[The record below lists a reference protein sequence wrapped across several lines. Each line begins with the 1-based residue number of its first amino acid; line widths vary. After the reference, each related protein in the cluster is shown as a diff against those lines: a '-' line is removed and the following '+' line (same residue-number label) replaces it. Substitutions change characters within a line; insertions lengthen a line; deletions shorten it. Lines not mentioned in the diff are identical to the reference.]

1 MRTAHRRLAA
11 LGTLTA
17 GSVLLLAGPA
27 FAHVTVNPQ
36 SAPKGGYSTVDVKVP
51 NERDDASTV
60 KVEVDLPKDHP
71 VSSVS
76 AQPVPGWDVQITKSH
91 LDKPI
96 TVHGQ
101 KVDEAVTRITWTGGK
116 IGPGRFQQFPLS
128 LGPLPK
134 DTDRLAL
141 KALQTYS
148 SGEVVRWIE
157 IPQDGQP
164 EPEHPAPVLHLTAAG
179 AQGHDQAATDTKNPS
194 ADTGTRHDD
203 TAAGDSTDTT
213 ARVLGIV
220 GIVVGVAGAAAG
232 VLAGRRRSA

>member
-1 MRTAHRRLAA
+1 MHTAYRRMAA

-27 FAHVTVNPQ
+27 FAHVTVNPD

-51 NERDDASTV
+51 NEQDNASTV

-71 VSSVS
+71 IPSVS
-76 AQPVPGWDVQITKSH
+76 TQPVPGWTVKITKSH
-91 LDKPI
+91 VDKPL
-96 TVHGQ
+96 TVEGQ
-101 KVDEAVTRITWTGGK
+101 QVHEAVTKVTWTGGK

-134 DTDRLAL
+134 NTDQLAL

-148 SGEVVRWIE
+148 NGDVVRWIE
-157 IPQDGQP
+157 IPQKGQP
-164 EPEHPAPVLHLTAAG
+164 EPEHPAPVLHLTAA
-179 AQGHDQAATDTKNPS
+179 AADAGHDHATTSDKAPAASSTHES
-194 ADTGTRHDD
+194 ASAGGT
-203 TAAGDSTDTT
+203 TDTT

-220 GIVVGVAGAAAG
+220 GIVVGVAGAVVG
-232 VLAGRRRSA
+232 ILAGRRRSA